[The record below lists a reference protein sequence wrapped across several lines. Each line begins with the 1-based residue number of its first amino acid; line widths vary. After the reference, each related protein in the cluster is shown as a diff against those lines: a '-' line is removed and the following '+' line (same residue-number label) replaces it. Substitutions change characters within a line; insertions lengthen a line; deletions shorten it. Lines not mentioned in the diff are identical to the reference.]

1 VPDDPEFGVELKAAI
16 EALRRRTQQYRLLA
30 EQAADAVLLVTP
42 GGRLLNV
49 NLAACNMLFY
59 SRDQLLRMRFSDLLA
74 ADQIGEDAMS
84 VLRLTTG
91 ESRTQ
96 PCRMTRRDGRAIEA
110 LLSATRLPDGRL
122 QVVVHDQ
129 TERVRAAEALRESE
143 ERYRTLAEAS
153 PDAVLVEADG
163 RIVFANRAARR
174 LLGVDGGGLTNKL
187 LVEIIQQED
196 RDAAAEAI
204 GRAATAGRAGA
215 RVSFRL
221 RRADGQVVETSGA
234 ATAVSYRGLPAVQ
247 VLLRDLGKDRRSGG
261 PDGGVAR
268 GGVRDNVTGLTS
280 QALVNDRLSVALA
293 QAYRYRARVGVL
305 YVDLDRFAS
314 VNAVIGR
321 ASADRMLR
329 AVARRLTLCLREGDT
344 VSRLDSGA
352 FVLVLPGLRHAEDAG
367 TIAEKVLRGMRKPF
381 ALRDRVAQVTAS
393 VGVAVFP
400 EDGEDAETLLAAAER
415 AMKKARE
422 AGGDRGESPSDA
434 LEPSGFDL
442 LELEVGLRAALGRG
456 QMSING
462 VPAQPGVLHYQP
474 FYALGTSRILGVEAL
489 LRWQHPHL
497 GLVFPQDFLSKADFA
512 GLILAIGPWILRTAC
527 LQVRTWQRKHRNLRL
542 AVNLSAPEMLRH
554 DLAEQIQAGLDD
566 TGFPARLLQVEVPES
581 HVMQD
586 VPRAEKALRR
596 LKDVGVSV
604 MLDRFGVGYASLS
617 RLAQLPADG
626 VKLDLAFQRGA
637 TANPDDASLLTAVV
651 AVARSLKL
659 RIAAQGVETEAQM
672 ELLRELGCDEVQGYL
687 LSPPVPVAGC
697 EAILNARPS
706 VAASAPSR
714 EGRGGS
720 R

>member
-1 VPDDPEFGVELKAAI
+1 VPDDPEFGAELKAAV
-16 EALRRRTQQYRLLA
+16 EALRRRTHQYRLLA

-49 NLAACNMLFY
+49 NLAACNILFY

-74 ADQIGEDAMS
+74 ADQIGEDALS
-84 VLRLTTG
+84 ILRLGTG

-129 TERVRAAEALRESE
+129 TERVRASEALRESE

-174 LLGVDGGGLTNKL
+174 LLGMDGSSLTNKL
-187 LVEIIQQED
+187 LVEIIHPED
-196 RDAAAEAI
+196 RDAASEAI

-221 RRADGQVVETSGA
+221 RKGDGGVVETSGA
-234 ATAVSYRGLPAVQ
+234 ATSVSYSGLPAVQ
-247 VLLRDLGKDRRSGG
+247 VLLRDVAVERRAGST
-261 PDGGVAR
+261 V
-268 GGVRDNVTGLTS
+268 VRDTITGLTS
-280 QALVNDRLSVALA
+280 QALVTDRLSVALA

-305 YVDLDRFAS
+305 FVDLDRFAS
-314 VNAVIGR
+314 VSAAVGR
-321 ASADRMLR
+321 AAANQLLR

-344 VSRLDSGA
+344 VSRLESGS

-367 TIAEKVLRGMRKPF
+367 TIADKVLRSMRKPF
-381 ALRDRVAQVTAS
+381 PLRDRVEQLTAS

-400 EDGEDAETLLAAAER
+400 EDGEDSEALLAASEG
-415 AMKKARE
+415 AMQKARDG
-422 AGGDRGESPSDA
+422 GGDRSESPASAPEAAGVD
-434 LEPSGFDL
+434 P

-456 QMSING
+456 QMSLNG
-462 VPAQPGVLHYQP
+462 VPAQPGILHYQP
-474 FYALGTSRILGVEAL
+474 LYALSSGRLLGFEAL

-497 GLVFPQDFLSKADFA
+497 GLVFPQDFLSRSDFA

-527 LQVRTWQRKHRNLRL
+527 LQVRTWQRRHRNLRL

-554 DLAEQIQAGLDD
+554 DLAEQVRSALEE
-566 TGFPARLLQVEVPES
+566 TGFPPRLLQVEVPES

-586 VPRAEKALRR
+586 VPRAEKALRH
-596 LKDVGVSV
+596 LKDLDVSV
-604 MLDRFGVGYASLS
+604 MLDRFGIGYASLS

-626 VKLDLAFQRGA
+626 VKLDFAFQRGA

-659 RIAAQGVETEAQM
+659 RVAAQGVETEAQM
-672 ELLRELGCDEVQGYL
+672 ALLRELGCDEVQGYL
-687 LSPPVPVAGC
+687 LSPPVPVVGC
-697 EAILNARPS
+697 EALLASRPA
-706 VAASAPSR
+706 VAASPSR
-714 EGRGGS
+714 EGRGGA